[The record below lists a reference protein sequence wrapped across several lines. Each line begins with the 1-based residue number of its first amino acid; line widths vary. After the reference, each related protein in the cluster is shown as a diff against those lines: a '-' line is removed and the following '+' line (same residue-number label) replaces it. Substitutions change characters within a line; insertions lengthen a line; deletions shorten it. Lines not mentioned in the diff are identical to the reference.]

1 MNMDKK
7 YRVAVCLSGLFRNWD
22 LCRASFRYW
31 EKVHKNISF
40 EYFISTWDETQYLN
54 QDKKSKEVKKE
65 IALVT
70 PNHFVDDFDNGQ
82 LKSFKLINENDEVEL
97 NKNNFRNIREVG
109 VNIHWNTK
117 KYAFL
122 LMNVNLLKSKYE
134 LENNFI
140 YDAVINTRPDV
151 LIKAEV
157 LFTLKKYFLNDNI
170 FNHDTLEI
178 FLDKQIR
185 ACDDRNLAYVY
196 SAGDVFSFG
205 MSSTM
210 DIYTGMYRYAY
221 MSKNYNMITAGTS
234 INPFHMRHTG
244 LWELRIPR
252 ADGIKVCLPVVP
264 RLSLR
269 PYKQQLNDGEWVN
282 TRWEEITKY
291 AWGSNRIENKH
302 ENWHP

>member
-1 MNMDKK
+1 MFAAIDELAFSKK
-7 YRVAVCLSGLFRNWD
+7 NADTKTLNVFFREKFHSSKWD
-22 LCRASFRYW
+22 
-31 EKVHKNISF
+31 
-40 EYFISTWDETQYLN
+40 T
-54 QDKKSKEVKKE
+54 
-65 IALVT
+65 
-70 PNHFVDDFDNGQ
+70 
-82 LKSFKLINENDEVEL
+82 
-97 NKNNFRNIREVG
+97 
-109 VNIHWNTK
+109 
-117 KYAFL
+117 
-122 LMNVNLLKSKYE
+122 
-134 LENNFI
+134 
-140 YDAVINTRPDV
+140 YD
-151 LIKAEV
+151 LW
-157 LFTLKKYFLNDNI
+157 LNDNI
-170 FNHDTLEI
+170 FNQDTLEI

-221 MSKNYNMITAGTS
+221 MSKNYNMITSGTS

-252 ADGIKVCLPVVP
+252 ADGRFFCLPVVP

-291 AWGSNRIENKH
+291 SWADRIENKH